1 MADNGNIVWGV
12 ADSSNIV
19 WGVGFMA
26 DNIVWGV
33 ADNIVWGVAGNIV
46 WGVASDDNVLW
57 EQGAARDGG
66 RGHGG
71 R

>member
-1 MADNGNIVWGV
+1 
-12 ADSSNIV
+12 
-19 WGVGFMA
+19 MA

-33 ADNIVWGVAGNIV
+33 ADNIVWGVADNIV

-57 EQGAARDGG
+57 EQGAARKEG

-71 R
+71 H